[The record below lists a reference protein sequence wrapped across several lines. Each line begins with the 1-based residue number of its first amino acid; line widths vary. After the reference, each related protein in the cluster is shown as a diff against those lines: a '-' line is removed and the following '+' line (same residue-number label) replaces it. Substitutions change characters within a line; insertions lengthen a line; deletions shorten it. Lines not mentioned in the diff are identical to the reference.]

1 MRLRFGLTA
10 RGWTLL
16 IAGAT
21 VAVTASWI
29 GEPDLAWIG
38 LFLVAIPCLGLL
50 VVLFLSPRLTVERS
64 ITPPSVTV
72 GEQARAKLVVTNSR
86 RLNFSSLS
94 FQDHTPET
102 LGPHASFDLARG
114 ITVWR
119 QAAGYE
125 VPTSMRGHFPLGPL
139 SVKNFD
145 PFATA
150 WKRWRVPGEPAWLR
164 VTPEIWELPLPRS
177 GKSVGSTGE
186 ATPQRVGQAGT
197 DDILV
202 REYRHGDGLR
212 RVHWKMTA
220 KRGELMVRL
229 EEQPWDPAMTVLVD
243 TRSPAHLGTGRNSTL
258 EWGISFGTS
267 LGGALLGERLRIA
280 VVGADGMIF
289 QPLRGEGSSSSERL
303 IAAMTEVQASGRDS
317 LEDCLADPDALS
329 AAKSVVAC
337 LGVLTALDAAALVA
351 ATTGMAQAD
360 ALVPDPQA
368 FGLPPERARAH
379 EEACRLLSSTG
390 WNLAHY
396 GPGTSVPQGWQLL
409 MTRREAL

>member
-1 MRLRFGLTA
+1 MRFRSGLTA

-16 IAGAT
+16 IAGGAAT
-21 VAVTASWI
+21 IAASWI

-38 LFLVAIPCLGLL
+38 LFLAALPCLGLL
-50 VVLFLSPRLTVERS
+50 VVLLLSPRLSVERS
-64 ITPPSVTV
+64 VEPPSVTIGV
-72 GEQARAKLVVTNSR
+72 QARARVVVSNSR
-86 RLNFSSLS
+86 YLSFSSLS
-94 FQDHTPET
+94 FQDQTPDS
-102 LGPHASFDLARG
+102 LGPNATFDLSRG
-114 ITVWR
+114 LTVWR

-139 SVKNFD
+139 SARNYD

-164 VTPEIWELPLPRS
+164 VTPEIWELSLPRS
-177 GKSVGSTGE
+177 GKSVGTTGE

-197 DDILV
+197 DDVLV

-220 KRGELMVRL
+220 KRGDLMVRL

-243 TRSPAHLGTGRNSTL
+243 TRTQAHLGTGRSSTL

-267 LGGALLGERLRIA
+267 LATALLRERLRVA
-280 VVGADGMIF
+280 VVGADGVVF
-289 QPLRGEGSSSSERL
+289 QPLRGEGSAAAERL
-303 IAAMTEVQASGRDS
+303 VVAMTEVQASGRDS

-337 LGVLTALDAAALVA
+337 LGLLTALDAAALVA
-351 ATTGMAQAD
+351 ATAGLAQAD
-360 ALVPDPQA
+360 ALVPDARA
-368 FGLPPERARAH
+368 FGLPPERAQSH
-379 EEACRLLSSTG
+379 EEACRLLTSTG
-390 WNLAHY
+390 WNLALY
-396 GPGTSVPQGWQLL
+396 GPGTSVVEAWQLL
-409 MTRREAL
+409 MIRREAL

>member
-1 MRLRFGLTA
+1 MRFRSGLTA

-16 IAGAT
+16 IAGGAITIAT
-21 VAVTASWI
+21 SWI
-29 GEPDLAWIG
+29 GEPDLAWVG
-38 LFLVAIPCLGLL
+38 LFLAAIPCLGLL
-50 VVLFLSPRLTVERS
+50 VVLFLSPRLAVERS
-64 ITPPSVTV
+64 VVPPSVSI
-72 GEQARAKLVVTNSR
+72 GEHARARLLVSNSR
-86 RLNFSSLS
+86 HLGFSSLS
-94 FQDHTPET
+94 FEDHTPDS

-114 ITVWR
+114 LTVWR

-139 SVKNFD
+139 SAKNFD

-164 VTPEIWELPLPRS
+164 VTPEIWHLPLPRS
-177 GKSVGSTGE
+177 GRSVGTTGE

-197 DDILV
+197 DDVLV

-212 RVHWKMTA
+212 RVHWRMTA
-220 KRGELMVRL
+220 KRGEMMVRL

-243 TRSPAHLGTGRNSTL
+243 TRAQAHLGTGRNSTL

-267 LGGALLGERLRIA
+267 LATALLQERLRIA
-280 VVGADGMIF
+280 VVGANGVVF

-303 IAAMTEVQASGRDS
+303 IAAMTEIQASGRES

-329 AAKSVVAC
+329 AARSLVAC
-337 LGVLTALDAAALVA
+337 LGVLTARDAASLVA
-351 ATTGMAQAD
+351 ATAGLAQTD
-360 ALVPDPQA
+360 ALVPDAVA
-368 FGLPPERARAH
+368 FDLPPERARAH

-390 WNLAHY
+390 WNLASY
-396 GPGTSVPQGWQLL
+396 APGTSVPEGWQLL
-409 MTRREAL
+409 MARREAL